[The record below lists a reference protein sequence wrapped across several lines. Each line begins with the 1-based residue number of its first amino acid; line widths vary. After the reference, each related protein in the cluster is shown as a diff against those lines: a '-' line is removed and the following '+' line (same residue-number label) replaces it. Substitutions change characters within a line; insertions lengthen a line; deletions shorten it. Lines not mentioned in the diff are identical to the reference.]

1 MAGQIIS
8 KVTAGG
14 GEHLISSSFYGTC
27 ATAQGT
33 ALKEVIIN
41 DPDVTAASF
50 KRGMLLSVK
59 FTSANTHATPTM
71 TIFNNSGTEASPT
84 KGSTTLLANRQIM
97 RYGTTKPGNTAKT
110 SWNAGSVINFVYDG
124 TYWQMVGWINDA
136 DTDTVSSVYVN
147 TGASTAA
154 KVGTLTS
161 ASWAS
166 TTQPRYALIDLRYAN
181 TAASALTLNV
191 ASHGAKPVWLNGE
204 ASSASNYTWPQGT
217 YIGYFDGT
225 KWHIRTDG
233 KIPGPSTNGTIE
245 EILISESS
253 PATTDDYTKIW
264 IEI

>member
-8 KVTAGG
+8 KVAAGG

-27 ATAQGT
+27 TTARGT

-50 KRGMLLSVK
+50 KNGMLLSVK
-59 FTSANTHATPTM
+59 FTAANTHATPTM

-84 KGSTTLLANRQIM
+84 KGSTTLLANKQIM
-97 RYGTTKPGNTAKT
+97 RYGTTKPGTNAAG
-110 SWNAGSVINFVYDG
+110 SWNAGSVVNFIYDG
-124 TYWQMVGWINDA
+124 TYWQMVGWINNNDN
-136 DTDTVSSVYVN
+136 TYPSVYVA
-147 TGASTAA
+147 TSASTAEKA
-154 KVGTLTS
+154 GTLST

-166 TTQPRYALIDLRYAN
+166 TTEPRYALIDLYYAN

-191 ASHGAKPVWLNGE
+191 ASHGAKPVWLNGK
-204 ASSASNYTWPQGT
+204 ASSASNHTWPQGT

-225 KWHIRTDG
+225 NWYINTDG
-233 KIPGPSTNGTIE
+233 SIPGPSGE
-245 EILISESS
+245 EIIISADASDIG
-253 PATTDDYTKIW
+253 PFHKIW